1 MNKSLFATAA
11 LWMAASCGFAQS
23 YTSYFT
29 GNSNNVNTNPTGG
42 ICLMGGASEND
53 NAMRWFLQR
62 AAGGDVL
69 VLRASGSNGYNDY
82 LYSELGVSVNSV
94 ETIVCHNA
102 SAAFDPY
109 VQQRIAQ
116 AEAVWFAGGDQ
127 WNYVSFWRDSP
138 VDSLVNL
145 AIQNRNVVVGG
156 TSAGMAILGGYY
168 FSAQNGTVTSAEALT
183 NPYNTRVTVDSTSFI
198 HTPFLNN
205 VITDTHFD
213 SPNRKGRFTV
223 FMARIFNDYGV
234 EAKGIA
240 CDEYTAVCIDPAG
253 GAAVY
258 GNFPA
263 SDDNAYF
270 IQTNCEITER
280 NPETCTSGMPLTWN
294 RNGTAL
300 RVYKVKGT
308 QNGAN
313 KFRLSDW
320 KTGVGGVWEQ
330 WYVQG
335 GALSE
340 SAANPINCQ
349 ITSTDDEVQQDL
361 QPRIHPNP
369 GQGEVVIQTSF
380 PIKRVQVLNLTA
392 QVVHTFEGNDAEYLY
407 LNLESLP
414 KGLYLFSIRTSKG
427 DFVRKWTKI

>member
-1 MNKSLFATAA
+1 
-11 LWMAASCGFAQS
+11 
-23 YTSYFT
+23 
-29 GNSNNVNTNPTGG
+29 
-42 ICLMGGASEND
+42 
-53 NAMRWFLQR
+53 
-62 AAGGDVL
+62 
-69 VLRASGSNGYNDY
+69 
-82 LYSELGVSVNSV
+82 
-94 ETIVCHNA
+94 
-102 SAAFDPY
+102 
-109 VQQRIAQ
+109 
-116 AEAVWFAGGDQ
+116 
-127 WNYVSFWRDSP
+127 
-138 VDSLVNL
+138 
-145 AIQNRNVVVGG
+145 
-156 TSAGMAILGGYY
+156 MAISRHQTTMLIS
-168 FSAQNGTVTSAEALT
+168 FKPIAKSQNAIRKPAL
-183 NPYNTRVTVDSTSFI
+183 
-198 HTPFLNN
+198 L
-205 VITDTHFD
+205 
-213 SPNRKGRFTV
+213 
-223 FMARIFNDYGV
+223 
-234 EAKGIA
+234 EL
-240 CDEYTAVCIDPAG
+240 
-253 GAAVY
+253 
-258 GNFPA
+258 
-263 SDDNAYF
+263 
-270 IQTNCEITER
+270 
-280 NPETCTSGMPLTWN
+280 PLTWN

-369 GQGEVVIQTSF
+369 GQGEVVIQTTF

-414 KGLYLFSIRTSKG
+414 KGLYLLSIRTSKG